1 MYFYTYRNIFCLQ
14 MTYFGITICFSSF
27 VAFDGSYGYQWA
39 LGASF
44 ISRYYTEFDLGK
56 NRIGFALSKE

>member
-1 MYFYTYRNIFCLQ
+1 
-14 MTYFGITICFSSF
+14 MTHFGITVCMSAF
-27 VAFDGSYGYQWA
+27 VAFNGSSYGYQWA

-56 NRIGFALSKE
+56 NRIGFALAKQ

>member
-1 MYFYTYRNIFCLQ
+1 
-14 MTYFGITICFSSF
+14 MTELGITICLSPF

-44 ISRYYTEFDLGK
+44 IARYYTEFDLGM
-56 NRIGFALSKE
+56 NRIGFALSRE